1 MVSVVRPEWGEGRDA
16 SNSDEVM
23 MLYLKRSTK
32 GFDAFL
38 EQAAETA
45 EWKSWTT

>member
-16 SNSDEVM
+16 SNSDEEM

-32 GFDAFL
+32 GFV
-38 EQAAETA
+38 ERAAETA
-45 EWKSWTT
+45 E